1 MEIVS
6 IDVSQLAPPEPM
18 KEILLALSALSPEQ
32 CLEVKHSR
40 QPFPLYEKL
49 LAASWCYH
57 CQLTEQGK
65 GHEQIFLYIYRTEL
79 QSSVT
84 KFLLTQYPSINS

>member
-6 IDVSQLAPPEPM
+6 IDVSQLPPPEPM
-18 KEILLALSALSPEQ
+18 KEILLALSALSSKQ

-57 CQLTEQGK
+57 CQLTEK
-65 GHEQIFLYIYRTEL
+65 NKEHEQIFLYIYRAEL
-79 QSSVT
+79 QSDVT
-84 KFLLTQYPSINS
+84 KFLLTQYPSATS